1 VKIIDIVTTPPLGQQ
16 NRNWVLL
23 KILTDE
29 GIVGLGEW
37 RAGASVAG
45 LKKRLVGRDPRNINA
60 LHHDVL
66 WRMGGTGAGVEIALW
81 DILGKALGV
90 PMHALLGG
98 KLRDV
103 VRMYCDCHAGAFWT
117 AEDLKRRWAEVRA
130 SGELDP
136 VYEPEAYIEQA
147 VRIVA
152 EGFTAI
158 KFDLDVPNPW
168 RLDAYDRS
176 IGRRQHEH
184 IVTAIERVREAIGPY
199 VDLAVDLHGSFNLAD
214 ALRICVDVEHLD
226 LLWLED
232 PVRWEWGNVDALAKI
247 TMQTETPICTGE
259 IFYGAKMFREL
270 MEKGACDLL
279 EPDIPRSG
287 GAIETRRIAE
297 LAEMYHMSIAPHNMT
312 SAITAIAA
320 VHICAT
326 IPNFLALEYHSHNIP
341 LWSTMLD
348 LKQPIQ
354 DGYIA
359 VPDGSGLGIELD
371 EDEIATHLPGGMP
384 LWT

>member
-1 VKIIDIVTTPPLGQQ
+1 MRISDVKVTPPLGAE

-23 KILTDE
+23 KVLTDV
-29 GIVGLGEW
+29 GIEGLGEW
-37 RAGASVAG
+37 RPGAPVER
-45 LKKRLVGRDPRNINA
+45 LKKLLVGQDPLNINK
-60 LHHDVL
+60 LHHDHL
-66 WRMGGTGAGVEIALW
+66 WRMQGTGAGVEIALW
-81 DILGKALGV
+81 DIVGKALGLPLCDV
-90 PMHALLGG
+90 LGG
-98 KLRDV
+98 KIRDR
-103 VRMYCDCHAGAFWT
+103 VRMYCDCHAGTFWT
-117 AEDLKRRWAEVRA
+117 AEDQALRWREARE

-136 VYEPEAYIEQA
+136 IYEPEAYVAQA
-147 VRIVA
+147 VQVVA
-152 EGFTAI
+152 EGFTAV

-168 RLDAYDRS
+168 KMDAYDRS

-184 IVTAIERVREAIGPY
+184 IVTVVEKLRDAVGPY
-199 VDLAVDLHGSFNLAD
+199 VDLAIDLHGSFNLAD
-214 ALRICVDVEHLD
+214 ALRVCKDVEHLD

-232 PVRWEWGNVDALAKI
+232 PIRWEWGNVDAMVKI
-247 TMQTETPICTGE
+247 CLQTETPICTGE

-326 IPNFLALEYHSHNIP
+326 IPNFLALEYHSHNVP
-341 LWSTMLD
+341 LWSKMLD
-348 LKQPIQ
+348 LRDPIQ
-354 DGYIA
+354 EGYIA
-359 VPDGSGLGIELD
+359 VPDGPGLGVALD
-371 EDEIATHLPGGMP
+371 EDEIAACVPEGMP
-384 LWT
+384 LWR

>member
-1 VKIIDIVTTPPLGQQ
+1 MKIAEIQTTPPLGRQ

-23 KILTDE
+23 KIVTDE

-37 RAGASVAG
+37 RAGASIE
-45 LKKRLVGRDPRNINA
+45 RLRSLLLGRDPLNINK
-60 LHHDVL
+60 LHFDHL
-66 WRMGGTGAGVEIALW
+66 WSMQGMGAGVEIPLW
-81 DILGKALGV
+81 DIKGKALGV
-90 PMHALLGG
+90 PLCDLLGG
-98 KLRDV
+98 KIRDR

-117 AEDLKRRWAEVRA
+117 AEDLACRWQATRE
-130 SGELDP
+130 SGRLDP
-136 VYEPEAYIEQA
+136 IYEPKAYVAQA
-147 VRIVA
+147 KRVVA

-168 RLDAYDRS
+168 KLDVYDRS
-176 IGRRQHEH
+176 IGRRQHDH
-184 IVTAIERVREAIGPY
+184 IVTVIEALREAIGPH

-214 ALRICVDVEHLD
+214 ALCVCKDVEHLD

-232 PVRWEWGNVDALAKI
+232 PIRWEWGNVDALRKI
-247 TMQTETPICTGE
+247 CMQTETPICTGE

-270 MEKGACDLL
+270 IEKQACDLL

-341 LWSTMLD
+341 LWSRMLD
-348 LKQPIQ
+348 LKDPIQ

-359 VPDGSGLGIELD
+359 VPDGPGLGIALD
-371 EDEIATHLPGGMP
+371 EDEIAAHLPQGMP
-384 LWT
+384 LWR